1 MSTRTMARAV
11 AAAASVVLLTASAAA
26 AHDINRL
33 QDDGAVNSGK
43 ETHAHDQHGGID
55 GHLPATSHNVNV
67 IGKIDLFTEAEQEG
81 RVADVSAKGNYAY
94 LAMFREPSCD
104 RGGIQVVDIS
114 NPASPKAAGLIPS
127 HLGTYA
133 GEGSQVIAVDTSFF
147 KGDLL
152 VYQNEICAGNDKG
165 VGGVTLVDVTKP
177 LQPKKLVEG
186 FGDFSVNG
194 KSQTH
199 SNQVHSAFAWQ
210 DGSKAYVVLVDDE
223 EATDVD
229 ILDITNPSRP
239 KLISETDL
247 TALTSQPLGAVHGD
261 SVFFHDVIV
270 KRINGVQTMLVS
282 YWDGGY
288 VKLNVNDPAQPVFI
302 ADTDYAAFDP
312 VRLQY
317 GQQISPEGNGHQSE
331 FTRDNRFFIATDED
345 FNPYRVTATMEN
357 GTEFTAIQGSDV
369 PQIDA
374 DTTLS
379 GDTRAVGLAC
389 DAGSIPAPAGN
400 TIAVVERGVCDFTVK
415 VQLVEAAGY
424 EGAIVFNRTGEDG
437 CETLISM
444 LVEAGIPAVFVSR
457 TDGFRILTGSVPAGY
472 TCSEDGKR
480 YLGARRGHERTD
492 GRDRRR
498 VRRLGLRAP
507 VRREHDAGPGPVRA
521 ARGPGCGICVR
532 VRRPLDPRGRNRSGS
547 GHRLPVAL
555 RRRFPR
561 GELRQR
567 RADGGRSLHRRGRK
581 QLLGRRGAQA
591 PERPEVRARER
602 PRLGPLHLPVHRPLE
617 INERVRAS
625 ASRWP

>member
-1 MSTRTMARAV
+1 M
-11 AAAASVVLLTASAAA
+11 LLTASIAT
-26 AHDINRL
+26 AHPINRL
-33 QDDGAVNSGK
+33 EDDGAVNSGK
-43 ETHAHDQHGGID
+43 ETHAHDQHGGNE
-55 GHLPATSHNVNV
+55 GHLPATSQNVDV
-67 IGKIDLFTEAEQEG
+67 IGKLDLFTEAEQEG

-104 RGGIQVVDIS
+104 RGGIQIVDIS

-133 GEGSQVIAVDTSFF
+133 GEGSQVISLDTSSF

-152 VYQNEICAGNDKG
+152 VYQNEICASNDKG
-165 VGGVTLVDVTKP
+165 VGGVTLVDVTNP

-210 DGSKAYVVLVDDE
+210 DGAKAYAVLVDDE

-247 TALTSQPLGAVHGD
+247 TAQTAQTGPTRPHGD
-261 SVFFHDVIV
+261 AVFFHDVTV
-270 KRINGVQTMLVS
+270 KRVNGMQTMLVS

-288 VKLNVNDPAQPVFI
+288 VKLNVNNPANPVFI
-302 ADTDYAAFDP
+302 ADTDYAALDP

-317 GQQISPEGNGHQSE
+317 GQQITPEGNGHQAE
-331 FTRDNRFFIATDED
+331 FTRDNQFIIATDED

-369 PQIDA
+369 PQIDN

-389 DAGSIPAPAGN
+389 EAASIPAPAGN
-400 TIAVVERGVCDFTVK
+400 TIAVIERGVCDFTVK

-424 EGAIVFNRTGEDG
+424 TGAIVFNRTGEDG
-437 CETLISM
+437 CETLVSM

-472 TCSEDGKR
+472 TCS
-480 YLGARRGHERTD
+480 
-492 GRDRRR
+492 
-498 VRRLGLRAP
+498 
-507 VRREHDAGPGPVRA
+507 
-521 ARGPGCGICVR
+521 
-532 VRRPLDPRGRNRSGS
+532 LDGS
-547 GHRLPVAL
+547 GTSAPAAETNGQTVEIDAMFDGWGYVHLIDANTMQDIDQYALPEGQLAAYASGFGDLSIHEVATDPDRDL
-555 RRRFPR
+555 AY
-561 GELRQR
+561 LSHY
-567 RADGGRSLHRRGRK
+567 AGGFRVLSYGAGGLMEVGAFIDQGGNNFWGVEVHKHPNGQK
-581 QLLGRRGAQA
+581 YILGSDRDSGLYIFQYK
-591 PERPEVRARER
+591 
-602 PRLGPLHLPVHRPLE
+602 GP
-617 INERVRAS
+617 
-625 ASRWP
+625 

>member
-1 MSTRTMARAV
+1 MSRRSIARAV
-11 AAAASVVLLTASAAA
+11 AAAASVVLLTAGTAA

-67 IGKIDLFTEAEQEG
+67 IGKIDLFAESEQEG

-186 FGDFSVNG
+186 FGDFSVSG

-210 DGSKAYVVLVDDE
+210 DGAKAYVVLVDDE

-247 TALTSQPLGAVHGD
+247 TALTAQPLGAVHGD
-261 SVFFHDVIV
+261 AVFFHDVIV

-288 VKLNVNDPAQPVFI
+288 VKLNVNNPANPVFI

-317 GQQISPEGNGHQSE
+317 GQQISPEGNGHQAE
-331 FTRDNRFFIATDED
+331 FTRDNQFIIATDED

-369 PQIDA
+369 PQIDN
-374 DTTLS
+374 DTTLT

-389 DAGSIPAPAGN
+389 DAASIPAPAGN
-400 TIAVVERGVCDFTVK
+400 TIAVIERGVCDFTVK

-424 EGAIVFNRTGEDG
+424 AGAIVFNRTGEDG

-444 LVEAGIPAVFVSR
+444 LAEAGIPAVFVSR
-457 TDGFRILTGSVPAGY
+457 MDGFRILTGSVPAGY
-472 TCSEDGKR
+472 TCSEDGSGTSAPTAGLNGQTVDIAAVFDGWGYVHLFNANTMQDIDQYALPEGQDPAYASGFGDLSIHEVATDPDHDIA
-480 YLGARRGHERTD
+480 YLSHYAGGFRVVSYSSSGLTEV
-492 GRDRRR
+492 GRFID
-498 VRRLGLRAP
+498 V
-507 VRREHDAGPGPVRA
+507 
-521 ARGPGCGICVR
+521 
-532 VRRPLDPRGRNRSGS
+532 
-547 GHRLPVAL
+547 
-555 RRRFPR
+555 
-561 GELRQR
+561 
-567 RADGGRSLHRRGRK
+567 GGNNFWGV
-581 QLLGRRGAQA
+581 
-591 PERPEVRARER
+591 E
-602 PRLGPLHLPVHRPLE
+602 VHRHPNGQKYVL
-617 INERVRAS
+617 AS
-625 ASRWP
+625 DRDSGLYIFQYTGP